1 MIYDYVNTKPPL
13 NEKTLEEYG
22 ATIQHGWLK
31 DQAAKIHKYI
41 KRWRGPNGKWVYQY
55 ANNAVNTA
63 KKAGNNLKLKALDLK
78 TKFNRR
84 IRGMSPDQISMK
96 NGTFT
101 FARKDNGKALS
112 TTRPYGN
119 RVYNGERELYNNG
132 YSKKAIEKNYKGGSP
147 MGSSDLNA
155 YYRRKEKA
163 ESQTRKEA
171 KQGKQKTEKIKSSG
185 YKQGNLS
192 NRGFSSS
199 SSGGNNAATK
209 NSPVVRKSKN
219 KKSLS
224 NRGYSD
230 SKKITSYRKKGSL
243 LGRGFPNSRI
253 YGNNPERYDPYAKN
267 YTFQRWETPKGF
279 DIGKERRIEGNAGA
293 NLNYATY
300 NDIDRYGIGGVTE
313 RKKNK
318 QRNARLKDKVK

>member
-41 KRWRGPNGKWVYQY
+41 KRWKGPNGKWYYQY
-55 ANNAVNTA
+55 AVNTA
-63 KKAGNNLKLKALDLK
+63 KKAGNNLKLKALDLR

-101 FARKDNGKALS
+101 FARKDDGKALS

-132 YSKKAIEKNYKGGSP
+132 YSKKSIEKNYKGGSP
-147 MGSSDLNA
+147 MGSSDHNA

-163 ESQTRKEA
+163 ENQTRKEA

-192 NRGFSSS
+192 NRGFSDSK
-199 SSGGNNAATK
+199 SGGNNAATNKSSVIRKNK
-209 NSPVVRKSKN
+209 NS
-219 KKSLS
+219 KSLT
-224 NRGYSD
+224 NKGYYD
-230 SKKITSYRKKGSL
+230 SKKSTPYQKKPSL
-243 LGRGFPNSRI
+243 GVRGFPSSRQLSDYDI
-253 YGNNPERYDPYAKN
+253 SRARANKLYGKPSDFQNYIDKSGSKGYVGPLKLAPEHQDIFDRHYQNRAYNTGWITAGRKRAK
-267 YTFQRWETPKGF
+267 Q
-279 DIGKERRIEGNAGA
+279 
-293 NLNYATY
+293 
-300 NDIDRYGIGGVTE
+300 
-313 RKKNK
+313 RKK
-318 QRNARLKDKVK
+318 